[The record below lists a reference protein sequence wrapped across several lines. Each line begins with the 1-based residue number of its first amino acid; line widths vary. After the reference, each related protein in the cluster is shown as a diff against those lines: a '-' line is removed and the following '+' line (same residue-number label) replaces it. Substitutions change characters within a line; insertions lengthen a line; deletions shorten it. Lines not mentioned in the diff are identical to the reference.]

1 MKKTI
6 NKDLYTQAEF
16 ARVSGKSRARINQM
30 IKSGEIDSIHIN
42 GAILVTTKTVK
53 KGGQN
58 G

>member
-6 NKDLYTQAEF
+6 NTSLYTQAEF

-30 IKSGEIDSIHIN
+30 IKSGEIDSVHIN
-42 GAILVTTKTVK
+42 GAVLVQTKTIN

>member
-16 ARVSGKSRARINQM
+16 ARISGKSRARINQM

-42 GAILVTTKTVK
+42 GAILVTTKAVK

>member
-42 GAILVTTKTVK
+42 GAILVSTKAVK